1 MKDVTHWLLR
11 CEAWNEERI
20 GLIQALREDTRFWG
34 LDDDIKAASILSD
47 ACLNHHICTLISR
60 MWHARFSK

>member
-1 MKDVTHWLLR
+1 MEDVTHWLLR

-20 GLIQALREDTRFWG
+20 GMIQALREPYRVWG

-47 ACLNHHICTLISR
+47 ACLNHHIYMYINL
-60 MWHARFSK
+60 

>member
-1 MKDVTHWLLR
+1 M
-11 CEAWNEERI
+11 
-20 GLIQALREDTRFWG
+20 IQALREPYRVWG

-60 MWHARFSK
+60 VWHARFSK